1 MMENQVVSENRTQ
14 NGIISDNESAF
25 LSINQLS
32 RKFGALIA
40 VDNVSFSVNKGEIF
54 SIIGP
59 NGAGK
64 TTLFN
69 AITGIFRATSGSVIF
84 QGENLTNLE
93 PHIIAKKGIAR
104 TFQIVRVF
112 DNMSALENT
121 AVGFNCRL
129 KSNIWDVVLNTTRLK
144 REKEEILEKSVELMR
159 QVGMFDY
166 QDTLARNLPLGL
178 RKRLQVARAL
188 ATNPSVLLL
197 DEPTGGMNSSEKEK
211 MMDLISNL
219 KKLGLTVLLVEHDM
233 NVIMGISDRIIVLDH
248 GVKIAEGGPTEIQNN
263 NVVIEAYLGKGFNNG
278 TIES

>member
-1 MMENQVVSENRTQ
+1 MENQVVSENRTQ

-159 QVGMFDY
+159 QVGMSDY

-263 NVVIEAYLGKGFNNG
+263 NVVIEAYL
-278 TIES
+278 